1 MPLALSLWHE
11 VVGGHMPGTSFLTQI
26 GLEHYLVLSAI
37 LFVLGMLGVLL
48 RRNVIVILMSIELML
63 NAVNVTFIAFS
74 KYSQNVDGQIMVFF
88 VMTIAAAE
96 AAVGL
101 ALAVSIFKR
110 FKEVNIRFFEHLKG

>member
-1 MPLALSLWHE
+1 MLETNL
-11 VVGGHMPGTSFLTQI
+11 FLNI

-37 LFVLGMLGVLL
+37 LFSMGMAGVLL
-48 RRNVIVILMSIELML
+48 RRNLIVLLMSVELML
-63 NAVNVTFIAFS
+63 NAVNISFVAFS
-74 KYSQNVDGQIMVFF
+74 KYTSNVEGQIMVFF

>member
-1 MPLALSLWHE
+1 MLS
-11 VVGGHMPGTSFLTQI
+11 TDFLTQI
-26 GLEHYLVLSAI
+26 TLGHYLILSAI
-37 LFVLGMLGVLL
+37 LFVVGMAGVLL
-48 RRNVIVILMSIELML
+48 RRNAIVLLMSIELML
-63 NAVNVTFIAFS
+63 NAVNLSFVAFS
-74 KYSQNVDGQIMVFF
+74 KYSGKMEGQIMVFF

>member
-1 MPLALSLWHE
+1 MLETNLVTE
-11 VVGGHMPGTSFLTQI
+11 I
-26 GLEHYLVLSAI
+26 GLNHYLVLSVV
-37 LFVLGMLGVLL
+37 LFSLGMAGVLL
-48 RRNVIVILMSIELML
+48 RRNLIVLLMCIELML
-63 NAVNVTFIAFS
+63 NAVNISFVAFS
-74 KYSQNVDGQIMVFF
+74 KFNGKIDGQVMVFF

>member
-1 MPLALSLWHE
+1 MPE
-11 VVGGHMPGTSFLTQI
+11 TNVITDI
-26 GLEHYLVLSAI
+26 GLNHYLVLSAI
-37 LFVLGMLGVLL
+37 LFSLGMAGVLL
-48 RRNVIVILMSIELML
+48 RRNLIVLLMSIELML
-63 NAVNVTFIAFS
+63 NAVNISFVSFS
-74 KYSQNVDGQIMVFF
+74 NFTGKLDGQVMVFF

>member
-1 MPLALSLWHE
+1 MVNANLLFE
-11 VVGGHMPGTSFLTQI
+11 I
-26 GLEHYLVLSAI
+26 GLNHYLILSTVL
-37 LFVLGMLGVLL
+37 FCLGMIGVLL
-48 RRNVIVILMSIELML
+48 RRNAIVMLMSIELML
-63 NAVNVTFIAFS
+63 NAVNISLIAFG
-74 KYSQNVDGQIMVFF
+74 KYNNNIDGQIMVFF

>member
-1 MPLALSLWHE
+1 MVSANWITE
-11 VVGGHMPGTSFLTQI
+11 I
-26 GLEHYLVLSAI
+26 GLNHYLVLSAA
-37 LFVLGMLGVLL
+37 LFSMGMVGVLL
-48 RRNVIVILMSIELML
+48 RRNAIVMLMSIELML
-63 NAVNVTFIAFS
+63 NAVNISFIAFGKHS
-74 KYSQNVDGQIMVFF
+74 NNIDGQIMVFF

>member
-1 MPLALSLWHE
+1 M
-11 VVGGHMPGTSFLTQI
+11 
-26 GLEHYLVLSAI
+26 LETNMITNITLNHYLVLSAI
-37 LFVLGMLGVLL
+37 LFSLGMSGVLL
-48 RRNVIVILMSIELML
+48 RRNLIVLLMSVELML
-63 NAVNVTFIAFS
+63 NAVNISFVAFA
-74 KYSQNVDGQIMVFF
+74 KYTGKIDGQVMVFF